1 MYAQQSKT
9 QFCSHCKSIGKT
21 YAEYSS
27 HFVRKTPDTNSRLTC
42 PELLKNICKNC
53 PAPNHTWN
61 RCPLAAK
68 EANKFQYNSTNVA
81 PAPKPAPKPAPNKV
95 VKNRFSCL
103 DEEEEQIFDQIF
115 DPIQLDGLTLEDQKQ
130 CIGEEIYAKVFVN
143 NQARA
148 GLITGMLLEFDIS
161 ILVNTLNTTP
171 EIFNS
176 IVEEANHVI
185 DIAV

>member
-1 MYAQQSKT
+1 MYAQQSSKT

-68 EANKFQYNSTNVA
+68 EAKKFQYNSTNVA
-81 PAPKPAPKPAPNKV
+81 PAPKPAPRPAAPNKV
-95 VKNRFSCL
+95 VKNRFSGL
-103 DEEEEQIFDQIF
+103 DDEEEQDQIF
-115 DPIQLDGLTLEDQKQ
+115 DSNQLVGLTPEDQKQ

-148 GLITGMLLEFDIS
+148 GLITGMLLDFDIS
-161 ILVNTLNTTP
+161 DLVIMFNTP

-176 IVEEANHVI
+176 RIEEANHVI

>member
-1 MYAQQSKT
+1 
-9 QFCSHCKSIGKT
+9 
-21 YAEYSS
+21 
-27 HFVRKTPDTNSRLTC
+27 
-42 PELLKNICKNC
+42 
-53 PAPNHTWN
+53 
-61 RCPLAAK
+61 
-68 EANKFQYNSTNVA
+68 VA
-81 PAPKPAPKPAPNKV
+81 PAPKPAPKLAPNKV

-115 DPIQLDGLTLEDQKQ
+115 NPIQLDGLTLEDQKQ

-171 EIFNS
+171 EMFNS